1 LTAQDFRFT
10 VWKRQKPFLLLSLSK
25 AKEEHSMPLAPAS
38 RASYSQSLRVI
49 GQFLQTLKPKD
60 FEIQLLQ
67 GEITV
72 RLRVMEVI
80 IPPTPPKPKFSFRAP
95 PPAPATTR
103 ETTSERR
110 YSIQEIE
117 ELDREGQTKRVNT
130 DAPTDFYSLSQML
143 RTVGSYVDHR
153 HLRLLDLNWDGSRLV
168 LRLEGADGRSG
179 TEEHAVSSFHD
190 YFSRMYLRRKR

>member
-1 LTAQDFRFT
+1 M
-10 VWKRQKPFLLLSLSK
+10 
-25 AKEEHSMPLAPAS
+25 KESSMAPVVAP
-38 RASYSQSLRVI
+38 RISYSQSLRVV

-60 FEIQLLQ
+60 FEIQLLE
-67 GEITV
+67 GSVAV
-72 RLRVMEVI
+72 RLRVLEVI
-80 IPPTPPKPKFSFRAP
+80 SPPPAAKSKFSFRAV
-95 PPAPATTR
+95 PPATPKTQ

-130 DAPTDFYSLSQML
+130 DAPADFYSLSQML

-153 HLRLLDLNWDGSRLV
+153 RLRLLDLNWDGSRLV
-168 LRLEGADGRSG
+168 LRLEGTDGRSR